1 MTKRQKASNWI
12 DRGEG
17 LEGKLCRVLG
27 AQCQRDPN
35 DPDLEYWASTIR
47 GMVEADASEV
57 QVSNYLGTLPHT
69 EELSAPSRRIL
80 AIALWHIAK
89 SGLVRDDAARQLDR
103 VRAQLPPDE
112 PLAVAL
118 ERAIVNA
125 PERNRYEPPSVP
137 PKETKN
143 V

>member
-1 MTKRQKASNWI
+1 VTKRQKASNWV
-12 DRGEG
+12 DRGET
-17 LEGKLCRVLG
+17 LEGKLGRVLG
-27 AQCQRDPN
+27 AQCQRDQN
-35 DPDLEYWASTIR
+35 DPQLVSWVSIIR

-57 QVSNYLGTLPHT
+57 QLSNYLGTLPRID
-69 EELSAPSRRIL
+69 ELSAPNRRIL

-89 SGLVRDDAARQLDR
+89 SGLVRDDAARHLER

-118 ERAIVNA
+118 ERAIRNA
-125 PERNRYEPPSVP
+125 PERDQYEPRSVP
-137 PKETKN
+137 PKRAGN